1 MKSQIH
7 RFLTDFN
14 RAKWRIAAKGVI
26 GGFAVGLL
34 VVLYRLGI
42 EYGTRFA
49 QVMYGTFREHPI
61 YILPWAAA
69 AVITGLFVAWLVRWE
84 PMASGSGI
92 PQTEGVVT
100 CGMRMRSW
108 SVLVVRFAGGLL
120 CGLFGLSMGREGPSV
135 QIGAATSQ
143 MTAGRLGRS
152 NVERN
157 VLTTA
162 GAAAGLSAAFC
173 APLSGVMFALEEIHR
188 SFSPTILLTAMSA
201 SLTADFVA
209 KQCFGMTPVLDFTR
223 VEQLPIEEYWWLIP
237 LGLMMGV
244 VGVAMNR
251 LLLGMQTLMNR
262 IPAAVRPI
270 ISLALALPCGMFL
283 PLTLGGGSNL
293 IAFVEQGGAALSLLL
308 VLLAVKMT
316 FTATSFGS
324 GCPGGIFMPI
334 LAVGALAG
342 GIVATIGGYFGGFAH
357 LDARYISVFAVMGMA
372 GTLSAAVKSPVTS
385 VLLIVEMSGNITH
398 MLPVA
403 TCAFLALLVSDLCG
417 TKPIYEALLDRYQ
430 RSHGIGGDIGDGVAA
445 NAANAGAGNAATN
458 DSDDIDDVDFE
469 DGDFNPANARP
480 SAIRSGVIEHPVEI
494 GSPIAGTLVRNV
506 PLPDGMMI
514 ITIRRGS
521 RDFVPGPDTP
531 LHAGDY
537 VVVLFNGHDEPK
549 ARITLNR
556 LCRGTG

>member
-1 MKSQIH
+1 MDGQADDAGRRLCLHIVKSQIH
-7 RFLTDFN
+7 RFLSDFN

-69 AVITGLFVAWLVRWE
+69 AVIAGLLVAWLVRWE

-237 LGLMMGV
+237 LGLAMGV

-251 LLLGMQTLMNR
+251 LLLGMQTLMNHV
-262 IPAAVRPI
+262 PAAVRPI
-270 ISLALALPCGMFL
+270 ISLAVALPCGVFL

-342 GIVATIGGYFGGFAH
+342 GIVATVGGYLGGFAH

-430 RSHGIGGDIGDGVAA
+430 RSHGIGV
-445 NAANAGAGNAATN
+445 GADAE
-458 DSDDIDDVDFE
+458 IDDVDFE
-469 DGDFNPANARP
+469 DGDFDPANARP

-514 ITIRRGS
+514 ITVRRGS
-521 RDFVPGPDTP
+521 RDFVPSPDTP

-556 LCRGTG
+556 LCRGNG

>member
-7 RFLTDFN
+7 RFLSDSA
-14 RAKWRIAAKGVI
+14 RARWRIAAKAII
-26 GGFAVGLL
+26 GGFAVGVL

-49 QVMYGTFREHPI
+49 RVMYATFRDHPI
-61 YILPWAAA
+61 YIAPWAAA
-69 AVITGLFVAWLVRWE
+69 AVIAGLFIAWLVRWE

-108 SVLVVRFAGGLL
+108 SVLAVRFAGGLL

-152 NVERN
+152 DIERN

-173 APLSGVMFALEEIHR
+173 APLSGAMFALEEIHR
-188 SFSPTILLTAMSA
+188 SFSATILLAAMSA

-209 KQCFGMTPVLDFTR
+209 KQCFGLQPVLDFTR

-237 LGLMMGV
+237 LGLTMGV

-251 LLLGMQTLMNR
+251 LLLGMQTLMNH
-262 IPAAVRPI
+262 IPAPVRPI
-270 ISLALALPCGMFL
+270 ISLAVALPCGMFL
-283 PLTLGGGSNL
+283 PLALGGGSNL
-293 IAFVEQGGAALSLLL
+293 IAFVEQGDVALSMLL
-308 VLLAVKMT
+308 VLLVVKMT

-342 GIVATIGGYFGGFAH
+342 GIVATVGGYFVGFAH
-357 LDARYISVFAVMGMA
+357 LDARYVSVFAVMGMA
-372 GTLSAAVKSPVTS
+372 GTLSAAVKSPITS
-385 VLLIVEMSGNITH
+385 VLLIVEMSGSITH

-403 TCAFLALLVSDLCG
+403 TCAFLALFVSDLCG

-430 RSHGIGGDIGDGVAA
+430 RAHGIGDDIIVDSVDGNGRPVRDRI
-445 NAANAGAGNAATN
+445 TH
-458 DSDDIDDVDFE
+458 DIDDADIEDADFTIAK
-469 DGDFNPANARP
+469 ANARP
-480 SAIRSGVIEHPVEI
+480 SAIRSGVVEHPVEI
-494 GSPIAGTLVRNV
+494 GSPMAGSLVRNV
-506 PLPDGMMI
+506 PLPDGMII

-531 LHAGDY
+531 IHAGDY
-537 VVVLFNGHDEPK
+537 VVVLFNGRDEVK
-549 ARITLNR
+549 ARKVLNK
-556 LCRGTG
+556 LCSYS